1 MIKISR
7 LLTRKK
13 SYVSISAH
21 VSRKQNELFNIKMEP
36 NLAANFLSGHLEPPS
51 SLASRAR
58 TEDTHKQTEETSRRQ
73 QQINVKKR
81 RRK

>member
-36 NLAANFLSGHLEPPS
+36 DLAANFLSGHLEPPS
-51 SLASRAR
+51 SVLAGRER
-58 TEDTHKQTEETSRRQ
+58 KTLTSKL
-73 QQINVKKR
+73 KKLR
-81 RRK
+81 GDNSK